1 MGDQD
6 GARPSKKARESA
18 GSGGLT
24 AFALRLAK
32 QLADGDGTR
41 DNNVAFSPLSVYT
54 TLGLV
59 AAGAR
64 GKTLDELLALLG
76 ASSPDDVAGFV
87 RGLAAD
93 PSVSDGPLVTYA
105 YGVFHQENMEITTA
119 YRDTAAESYK
129 AEIRAVDF
137 AKGDKEKIREEINN
151 WVAAATNNLI
161 SEILPEGYL
170 TCHSRFV
177 LTNAIY
183 FKGVWENLF
192 PVRLT
197 ENREFHRLGE
207 AAAVD
212 VPFMTFGAGER
223 NLFLSYHEDFKVL
236 RLPYRNSDAS
246 TSAFSMCVFLPDERN
261 GLRAMVDA
269 LAAGGSVLD
278 HVPKYPSKVRRVL
291 LPKFKLSFF
300 ASLVKVLE
308 GLGLMEAFTEQADL
322 SGLVEQRVCD
332 VRLDEVFHKAVV
344 EVNEEGTVAA
354 VCTAVGGLV
363 KQSAR
368 KVTSKEFIADHP
380 FAFYILEEVSGVV
393 VFAGHVLDPS
403 SSQ

>member
-1 MGDQD
+1 MQGD
-6 GARPSKKARESA
+6 R
-18 GSGGLT
+18 
-24 AFALRLAK
+24 
-32 QLADGDGTR
+32 
-41 DNNVAFSPLSVYT
+41 
-54 TLGLV
+54 
-59 AAGAR
+59 
-64 GKTLDELLALLG
+64 
-76 ASSPDDVAGFV
+76 
-87 RGLAAD
+87 
-93 PSVSDGPLVTYA
+93 
-105 YGVFHQENMEITTA
+105 
-119 YRDTAAESYK
+119 
-129 AEIRAVDF
+129 
-137 AKGDKEKIREEINN
+137 EKIREEINK

-170 TCHSRFV
+170 TCRSRFV

-197 ENREFHRLGE
+197 EDREFHRLGE
-207 AAAVD
+207 AAAVE
-212 VPFMTFGAGER
+212 VPFMTFGPGER
-223 NLFLSYHEDFKVL
+223 SLFLSYDKGFKVL

-246 TSAFSMCVFLPDERN
+246 TSAFSMCVFLPNERN

-269 LAAGGSVLD
+269 LAAGGSVVD

-300 ASLVKVLE
+300 DSLVGVLKS
-308 GLGLMEAFTEQADL
+308 LGLVEAFSEAADL

-332 VRLDEVFHKAVV
+332 VHLDEVFHKAVV

-354 VCTAVGGLV
+354 ACTAVGGRV

-368 KVTSKEFIADHP
+368 KGTSMEFIADHP
-380 FAFYILEEVSGVV
+380 FAFYILEEVSGAV

-403 SSQ
+403 TSSH